1 MTDDIDSAFSL
12 FMSEINGPEVRDST
26 SAALNLGSAESQVE
40 RLTSREYFSAYD
52 VLSISPGSDMK
63 TVKLQYRKLSALV
76 HPDKCKHV
84 KAHDAF
90 LVLKK
95 AYDDLQSSDYT
106 DKYTEVIQVAREVV
120 LQRRTKEN
128 QDRQNLGEELLPTEG
143 PEFEQ
148 AVREECESLIQK
160 EEEER
165 ERAQRIRA
173 SNEALL
179 AESRRKANRE
189 AKETKRKRKQWDAK
203 LDSRVAG
210 WRQFQQSHK

>member
-1 MTDDIDSAFSL
+1 
-12 FMSEINGPEVRDST
+12 MSEINGPEVSESRGKG
-26 SAALNLGSAESQVE
+26 LELGSADFQVE

-52 VLSISPGSDMK
+52 VLSIAPGSDLK
-63 TVKLQYRKLSALV
+63 TIKMQYRKISALV
-76 HPDKCKHV
+76 HPDKCKHA

-90 LVLKK
+90 LILKK

-106 DKYTEVIQVAREVV
+106 DRYTEVIQTAREVL

-128 QDRQNLGEELLPTEG
+128 IERQKLGEELLPTEG
-143 PEFEQ
+143 PEFEH

-165 ERAQRIRA
+165 ERAERIRA
-173 SNEALL
+173 SNEAHL

-189 AKETKRKRKQWDAK
+189 ARETKRKRKQWDAK

-210 WRQFQQSHK
+210 WRQFQQSNK